1 MALRVSD
8 ILKLKG
14 LTGLKLE
21 AGSAGL
27 DRYVASAGILDYEYV
42 TSAPRLTNPLFN
54 EGSFVISSLLFAK
67 DDPSLLLPAV
77 KQLAEAGVSAFAY
90 KSVFYGELPRE
101 VTDYAD
107 AQGLPVFR
115 FGAGSYF
122 EDIIFEIM
130 DAVQQDDTQV
140 LTDSRIQYIL
150 ENHLYP
156 AEAADLC
163 RNLSLKFRRYVQAAY
178 LKSRPDQPPLNI
190 QRLLRSYYH
199 SNPLREKVM
208 LGNYEGGLFLLMTAS
223 ANTSGTFQSIFR
235 EYLEVSGI
243 DPAQVFMTFSSI
255 YEAGQKLP
263 ECIRECY
270 WTHKAA
276 LAEDAPNLHFENSG
290 TWRFLVPLREAP
302 ALADFAERYLK
313 PLASRPDLL
322 ETAQVWVQTGGDL
335 LQTADILDCHQ
346 NTVRYRI
353 NRIREL
359 TESEAAGTITDFQL
373 YERLSAALKVR
384 KLSE

>member
-67 DDPSLLLPAV
+67 DDPALLLPAV

-90 KSVFYGELPRE
+90 KSVFYEKLPRE

-276 LAEDAPNLHFENSG
+276 LAEDTPNLQFENSG
-290 TWRFLVPLREAP
+290 IWRFLVPLREAP

-335 LQTADILDCHQ
+335 LQTADMLDCHQ